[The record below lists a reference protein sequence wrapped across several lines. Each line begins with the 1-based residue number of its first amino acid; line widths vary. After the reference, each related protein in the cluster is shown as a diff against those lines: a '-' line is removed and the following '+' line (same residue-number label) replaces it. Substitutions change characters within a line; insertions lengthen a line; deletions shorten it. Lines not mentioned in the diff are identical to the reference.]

1 MKNKIGLTTGPCVG
15 NCITPRECVPCTPGP
30 MTRWYIAT
38 KLVDARPMTL
48 GEFHET
54 HPEQKFPGNP
64 KDEGYLVLYPQI
76 GMETPYHGWCPKAQF
91 EAQNQDPRQGMSF
104 GHALVMLQNG
114 KRVAR
119 AGWNGK
125 GMWLCAPLCN
135 GTKQIP
141 ATGIWGKP
149 NAEYAEQNG
158 GTVTV
163 MPYVTMKAA
172 DGSIVMGWLASQT
185 DLFAN
190 DWVLVG

>member
-1 MKNKIGLTTGPCVG
+1 MNGTDDENTGCWGYKMPPEEKRKLVG
-15 NCITPRECVPCTPGP
+15 PQ
-30 MTRWYIAT
+30 YIAT
-38 KLVDARPMTL
+38 KVVNARLMTL
-48 GEFHET
+48 GEFNEI
-54 HPEQKFPGNP
+54 HPGQMFKGKTPE
-64 KDEGYLVLYPQI
+64 DEGYQVTYPQI
-76 GMETPYHGWCPKAQF
+76 GTEEPYQGWCPKAQF
-91 EAQNQDPRQGMSF
+91 EAQNECVNERMTF
-104 GHALVMLQNG
+104 GHALEMMKLG
-114 KRVAR
+114 KKVAR
-119 AGWNGK
+119 SGWNGK

-163 MPYVTMKAA
+163 MPYVSMKAA